1 MEKQED
7 GQMEYGYG
15 YAIIMERRGYDGE
28 VGVNG
33 VQLVRER
40 GGRAG
45 GGGGTV

>member
-7 GQMEYGYG
+7 SQMEYGYG

-33 VQLVRER
+33 VHIVREGEGR
-40 GGRAG
+40 YGGR
-45 GGGGTV
+45 GGTV